1 MGCNCRGANS
11 YTPTI
16 NRVAS
21 RQSGDTL
28 CQQIAKAQGNLP
40 IKVTT
45 AGGILIPTATMPA
58 HSTLSALGCKHLQ
71 AEKILNLELSLTALF
86 TDSSAKV
93 DFLSRLGTNPTV
105 GSVDALLKV
114 FK

>member
-1 MGCNCRGANS
+1 MGCNCRGSNS
-11 YTPTI
+11 YIPTI

-45 AGGILIPTATMPA
+45 SGGILVPTATMPA
-58 HSTLSALGCKHLQ
+58 HATLSVLGCKHTQ

-86 TDSSAKV
+86 TDNSTKV
-93 DFLSRLGTNPTV
+93 AFLGRLGANPTV